1 MAQSDR
7 PWRTPRAV
15 HKGWPYAA
23 ARGDA
28 IRARGGLACYKSS
41 TRSLRPFSG
50 KIDAEP
56 VSEPST
62 VARGQ
67 TGYGPPLRGGPKLC
81 RQCEGTCAVICQLV
95 SVDYEV
101 RRTQLVGLLGVH
113 HLENLCLEGDVFVER
128 DLAIA
133 IRIDLAEHLLGLESM
148 SKPGGR
154 E

>member
-1 MAQSDR
+1 MLRLAGTRSEL
-7 PWRTPRAV
+7 
-15 HKGWPYAA
+15 AA
-23 ARGDA
+23 A
-28 IRARGGLACYKSS
+28 LPVTSP
-41 TRSLRPFSG
+41 LRDHCDLSAA
-50 KIDAEP
+50 KLTQP

-133 IRIDLAEHLLGLESM
+133 IRIDLAEHLPGLESM